1 MYTLNCS
8 GRLLVMD
15 KPWVMGIIHATP
27 DSFYK
32 ESRKQHIDEIMQ
44 LAEKMITEG
53 ANIIDIGG
61 QSTRPGSERIG
72 VQEETDRT
80 APAIERI
87 MQHFPDAIVSID
99 TYSSDVAKAGVK
111 AGASMVND
119 ISSGDMDEAMIPV
132 VAALRTPYICMH
144 MQGTPDT
151 MQKDPQYENV
161 SLTVLDYLAGKVD
174 QCRKAGMDD
183 IIIDPGFGFGKTIA
197 HNFALLQS
205 LPALQII
212 KRPVMVGLSR
222 KSTIYKTLHITA
234 EEALNGTT
242 VLHTIAL
249 MNGANIL
256 RVHDVR
262 AAKEAIDLF
271 MAYLKA

>member
-1 MYTLNCS
+1 MYTLNCC

-15 KPWVMGIIHATP
+15 QPWVMGIINATP

-32 ESRKQHIDEIMQ
+32 ASRKQEADEMMR

-53 ANIIDIGG
+53 ANIVDIGG

-80 APAIERI
+80 VPAIERI
-87 MQHFPDAIVSID
+87 MQQFPDAVISID
-99 TYSSDVAKAGVK
+99 TYSSDVAKAAVQ
-111 AGASMVND
+111 AGAAIVND
-119 ISSGDMDEAMIPV
+119 ISSGDMDEAMLPT

-144 MQGTPDT
+144 MQGTPRT

-161 SLTVLDYLAGKVD
+161 SVTVLDYLARKVD
-174 QCRKAGMDD
+174 QCRKAGIND

-197 HNFALLQS
+197 HNFSLLKS

-212 KRPVMVGLSR
+212 QRPLMVGLSR

-234 EEALNGTT
+234 EAALNGTT

-256 RVHDVR
+256 RVHDV
-262 AAKEAIDLF
+262 KEAREAIALF
-271 MAYLKA
+271 MAYQKV